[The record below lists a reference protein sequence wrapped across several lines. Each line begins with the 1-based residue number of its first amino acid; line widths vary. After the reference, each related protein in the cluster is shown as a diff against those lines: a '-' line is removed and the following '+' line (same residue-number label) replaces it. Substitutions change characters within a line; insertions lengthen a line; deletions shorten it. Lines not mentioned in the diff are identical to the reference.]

1 MNKPESSS
9 LGSTENL
16 EYANLVERL
25 TETMQAGQKIDWSEV
40 ARLHPEWLE
49 KIKAELR
56 TIQTLLDAGNITSSD
71 FSGDEIATG
80 KMPTIEG
87 YQLLRRI
94 GAGGMGIVY
103 EAIELSL
110 QRKVAIKVLS
120 AQLRPN
126 SRVRVRFENEATAA
140 GRLNHPNILP
150 VYQIG
155 ESAGLMFYAMPYIDG
170 QTLSEIAALP
180 DKDRSY
186 SSIATIIYQ
195 TALALDHAHESGI
208 FHRDVKPSNIM
219 LDRYGH
225 VWLLDFGLASLDEQL
240 DLTQTGEIIGTL
252 RYMSPERLAPKTVRT
267 LDRRLDV
274 YSLGATLY
282 ELLSGLPP
290 YHDVSKPAL
299 NKAIQETQPT
309 SVKQLAPKSPLALV
323 RICEKAMEREPADRY
338 TNCLEMGE
346 DIQRFLSGQE
356 VEARP
361 LSRATKVV
369 RYIRQH
375 SLAILAATSI
385 FTLLLAVTLV
395 LLQRN
400 RSLELQQN
408 TIEYQNKLVD
418 VQAKD
423 LRRQNFYLELTKLR
437 EARECGTLGWRSQQI
452 ETLTQLASEGWSDKE
467 LEQLQREWIATSQT
481 VDLQEE
487 QVLHTDHLYFC
498 CAWNKFGTQ
507 LVAGLTIAERDEPAV
522 VVYSGEPLRAQFEIK
537 LPTQADLGVGELTN
551 DGVRSLCFSTD
562 QRRLWV
568 GTRRGLV
575 HQIDMANGQ
584 VVHSKACFP
593 DTVWGLAIQ
602 EDFNELV
609 TGSSNGKI
617 MVIDLKTLETKQ
629 TFDTQSPIRSF
640 VLRNSSLMVLGI
652 NLKQSIRDAVKWPE
666 PTDVDLD
673 VNGILFEA
681 TKDGTL
687 LYSAQPTGVKYLSR
701 DTNEVTR
708 AFDFKTN
715 QTNPQV
721 TNAHKVVPV
730 DGDLLLSTD
739 SNGLTMW
746 NQLNGNQ
753 WGTLPIV
760 NNENAG
766 VCYKPNSRKVA
777 IWGHRKLAIYQINR
791 SEVWGATP
799 ATPYPVN
806 AFHLQNRVNSTLSG
820 VLVSTRNHLKGVQPE
835 EYLVQYVPWDKREK
849 NRARFYGKGP
859 VAILGAYGT
868 GFISHQHDDDFLM
881 WSSWNRSTWDD
892 RFYFPF
898 DSEFCTAHDPI
909 KNVVYCS
916 WRLRSGDLSPRVRY
930 IPEMAAVNNTD
941 HTIAWNYKPIP
952 SHDTDTS
959 FAIKSILP
967 AGDHVYLACDDQM
980 IRELDAVTGVVRRT
994 MRIENQLGAAMAALG
1009 SQYLLLASVEGHV
1022 SVIDLRTGKLEGQQ
1036 RPHENRITA
1045 IQALE
1050 DGMFVTG
1057 SIDGD
1062 LVISRWEDQR
1072 ITEILRVPHADVAI
1086 DQLQV
1091 TTDGERICYRCRNE
1105 YTVRYLDWKKLLREL
1120 ELLKKPQLAAANK

>member
-1 MNKPESSS
+1 MSKSQSSS

-16 EYANLVERL
+16 EYANLMEQL

-40 ARLHPEWLE
+40 ARLYPQWVE
-49 KIKAELR
+49 KIKAEIR

-71 FSGDEIATG
+71 FSGDDIATG
-80 KMPTIEG
+80 KMPDIEG

-150 VYQIG
+150 VYKIG
-155 ESAGLMFYAMPYIDG
+155 ESAGLMFYVMPYVDG

-186 SSIATIIYQ
+186 SSIATIVYQ

-219 LDRYGH
+219 LDRHGH

-309 SVKQLAPKSPLALV
+309 SVKQLAPTSPLALI
-323 RICEKAMEREPADRY
+323 RICEKAMEREPNDRY
-338 TNCLEMGE
+338 ANCLEMGE
-346 DIQRFLSGQE
+346 DLQRFLSGQE

-361 LSRATKVV
+361 LSRATRIARYV
-369 RYIRQH
+369 RHH
-375 SLAILAATSI
+375 SLAILTATSI
-385 FTLLLAVTLV
+385 FILFLAVTLV

-437 EARECGTLGWRSQQI
+437 EARESGILGWRSQQI
-452 ETLTQLASEGWSDKE
+452 ETLTQLAREGWSDKE
-467 LEQLQREWIATSQT
+467 LEQLQREWIATSRT

-498 CAWNKFGTQ
+498 CAWNKLGTQ

-537 LPTQADLGVGELTN
+537 LPTPADLGVSELTN

-575 HQIDMANGQ
+575 HEIDMGKGQ
-584 VVHSKACFP
+584 VVRSKACFP
-593 DTVWGLAIQ
+593 DTVWGLALQ
-602 EDFNELV
+602 EDFNELFL
-609 TGSSNGKI
+609 GSSSG
-617 MVIDLKTLETKQ
+617 KTLVMDLTTLEKKQ
-629 TFDTQSPIRSF
+629 TFDTGSPIRSL
-640 VLRNSSLMVLGI
+640 VLWNNVLMVLDLI
-652 NLKQSIRDAVKWPE
+652 LRQSLRDVDKWPA

-673 VNGILFEA
+673 VNGILTGA
-681 TKDGTL
+681 TDDGTL
-687 LYSAQPTGVKYLSR
+687 LYCLTPTGVQFLSR
-701 DTNEVTR
+701 DTNTMTR
-708 AFDFKTN
+708 AFDFKVN
-715 QTNPQV
+715 QTNSKV
-721 TNAHKVVPV
+721 TNAHKVVPD
-730 DGDLLLSTD
+730 DGDLLFSAD
-739 SNGLTMW
+739 SNGLTLW

-766 VCYKPNSRKVA
+766 VCFKPNSRKVA
-777 IWGHRKLAIYQINR
+777 IWGHRKLAIYQISR

-806 AFHLQNRVNSTLSG
+806 AFQLQNPVNSTIAG
-820 VLVSTRNHLKGVQPE
+820 VLVSTKSHLKGVHPE
-835 EYLVQYVPWDKREK
+835 EHLVQYVPWNHREK
-849 NRARFYGKGP
+849 VRTHYFGKGP
-859 VAILGAYGT
+859 VGIKGAYGT
-868 GFISHQHDDDFLM
+868 GFISHQYEDDYFM
-881 WSSWNRSTWDD
+881 WSSWNRWTWDE
-892 RFYFPF
+892 RFFFTF
-898 DSEFCTAHDPI
+898 DPEFCTAHNPI
-909 KNVVYCS
+909 KNVLYCS
-916 WRLRSGDLSPRVRY
+916 WRIRSDDLTPRVRY
-930 IPEMAAVNNTD
+930 IPELVTVD
-941 HTIAWNYKPIP
+941 GTTRTILWNYKPIP
-952 SHDTDTS
+952 NHDTDTS

-967 AGDHVYLACDDQM
+967 ANDKVYLACDDSM
-980 IRELDAVTGVVRRT
+980 IRELDAVTGVQRRT
-994 MRIENQLGAAMAALG
+994 MPVENQLGAAMAILG
-1009 SQYLLLASVEGHV
+1009 SECLLLASVEGQV
-1022 SVIDLRTGKLEGQQ
+1022 SIIDLKTGQLEAQQ
-1036 RPHENRITA
+1036 RLHENRITA
-1045 IQALE
+1045 IQALR

-1057 SIDGD
+1057 SVDGD
-1062 LVISRWEDQR
+1062 LVISRWENKR

-1091 TTDGERICYRCRNE
+1091 TADGERICYLCRGE
-1105 YTVRYLDWKKLLREL
+1105 YAVRYLDWKKLLREL
-1120 ELLKKPQLAAANK
+1120 ELLKNPQLAETTK